1 MKINQLIIGIL
12 FFGAA
17 WACTEDKGNYDY
29 ISLNDLTISG
39 IESEYMI
46 ERDSQLLIP
55 VTITAATEEGF
66 REDRYDYVWYA
77 WRVNNAATPDTLS
90 YEKDL
95 NVAISIVPGEYDLRY
110 IVTDKNT
117 EVSYY
122 FRTELSVIDS
132 YSKGV
137 MALSSADGQSDVT
150 FINAVNALTPHAYL
164 EANGESAGNNPLG
177 IYYIGGGEFVAPLV
191 VIATEEGSK
200 VANPADFS
208 EFMDF
213 SDLFYFAPQPGIMQ
227 CLCKSNWGL
236 DEYVIV
242 DGKVYNRYL
251 SFVENLYQ
259 PYDPQVKGDYEAA
272 PFSMYESNDAFFYD
286 QKGRKFMYDNY
297 GVMVPVEASVGAFNA
312 ADMQMDMV
320 YGFALD
326 EELRAVMEDDA
337 GARYMITATKTL
349 TYSDDYSETY
359 IRVTPISM
367 LPMDKEGCAE
377 ASTFAMSTRDLGFLY
392 YAYGNKIACISTVTG
407 NVLAV
412 YEGFEAGQ
420 QVDYIEFDRTGNT
433 DRLWVGISDGSG
445 AAESGSIYFLKMA
458 SDGSLTEEAHF
469 ENVCGKVVDFEYKP

>member
-1 MKINQLIIGIL
+1 MKINQLIIGML
-12 FFGAA
+12 FFGVVM
-17 WACTEDKGNYDY
+17 ACTEDKGNYDY
-29 ISLNDLTISG
+29 MPLNDLTISG

-46 ERDSQLLIP
+46 ERDSLLQIP
-55 VTITAATEEGF
+55 VTITAEQGF
-66 REDRYDYVWYA
+66 SEDRYDYVWYA

-95 NVAISIVPGEYDLRY
+95 DVAISIVPGEYDLRY

-117 EVSYY
+117 DVSYY
-122 FRTELSVIDS
+122 FRTTLSVIDS

-137 MALSSADGQSDVT
+137 MALSSADGQADVT
-150 FINAVNALTPHAYL
+150 FINAVNALTSHAYV

-191 VIATEEGSK
+191 AIATAEGTK
-200 VANPADFS
+200 VANPTDFS

-213 SDLFYFAPQPGIMQ
+213 SELFYFAPEPGIMQ
-227 CLCKSNWGL
+227 CLCKSNWDF

-259 PYDPQVKGDYEAA
+259 PYDPQAKGDYYAA
-272 PFSMYESNDAFFYD
+272 PFSMYEAIDAFFYD
-286 QKGRKFMYDNY
+286 KKGQRFIYDNY
-297 GVMVPVEASVGAFNA
+297 GVMIPVEASSGAFNA

-326 EELRAVMEDDA
+326 ENLRAVMEDEA
-337 GARYMITATKTL
+337 GQRYMISATKAV
-349 TYSDDYSETY
+349 TYSADYWGTY

-367 LPMDKEGCAE
+367 LPMEGEGTAE
-377 ASTFAMSTRDLGFLY
+377 ASAFAMSTRDLGFLY

-407 NVLAV
+407 NILSV
-412 YEGFEAGQ
+412 YEEFAAGQ
-420 QVDYIEFDRTGNT
+420 QVDYIEFDRTENT
-433 DRLWVGISDGSG
+433 DRLWVGVSDGSG

-458 SDGSLTEEAHF
+458 SDGSLTEEVHF